1 MTNISQFDPLVDPM
15 GVQRKK
21 VTRGAGWKVNALW
34 LSESWEGM
42 LEESPDIPIESRAW
56 RKV

>member
-21 VTRGAGWKVNALW
+21 GTWGAGWKVSALW

-42 LEESPDIPIESRAW
+42 LEESSDIPVESRAW

>member
-15 GVQRKK
+15 GVQRRK
-21 VTRGAGWKVNALW
+21 VTWRAGWKESALW

-42 LEESPDIPIESRAW
+42 LEDSPDISIESRA
-56 RKV
+56 